1 MGGVFLVGIAGALGL
16 AGALDRIRV
25 EDGVLKDAAG
35 RARVFHGV
43 NVVYKAPPW
52 HPRIDA
58 FSSNDSLV
66 EEDMAQL
73 AAWGFNVV
81 RLGVMWPGV
90 EPERGSYDRTY
101 LATMRGIVARLAAR
115 GIYTIVD
122 FHQDAF
128 SQEYCGE
135 GFPAWVADALEPVAT
150 SCDETW
156 LAEFGRLIGQCAPI
170 ASYNFTTDPATGFPD
185 TDECLARD
193 FTMYSRAPE
202 VTSSWGKVFANA
214 SGVAEALVAYWA
226 VVAETFAGVEG
237 VLGYDLVNE
246 PLNGDFFEDA
256 TLLEPGAADRRL
268 LEPLYARMAAAIRA
282 RDADAILFF
291 EPTPYPSNIPV
302 LGGVHAAG
310 FAEAPGGNAALSYHI
325 YSCGFAATDCD
336 RNGDVP
342 GVDCD
347 ACDAFAEAAGATRSS
362 DARRLGAAAFLTEFG
377 ACSGSAS
384 CLAEIS
390 RVADVADAHLHSWAY
405 WQFKYFRD
413 VTTVSGPAES
423 FYDADGALQDAK
435 VAALRR
441 TYASAVAGAPAS
453 MRYGAG
459 GAFRLRYAAAGG
471 LTTEVVLDGAGPRVV
486 SVANATFVSDG
497 ARLTVAA
504 GAGAAV
510 DVAVARSSTAPT
522 VGAYSFGD
530 GLVRWTRRNGTAG
543 FSLASNGTGWKGCY
557 VKDDA
562 GATTCALTTDGP
574 AACDALDAHG
584 LLFDYTIE
592 LWRAELLGIH
602 AKVATIPASYFGP
615 LLKERVEF
623 EWEDA

>member
-25 EDGVLKDAAG
+25 EDGLLKDAAG

-101 LATMRGIVARLAAR
+101 LATMRGVVDRLAAR

-128 SQEYCGE
+128 SQAYCGE
-135 GFPAWVADALEPVAT
+135 GFPAWAADALEPVAT

-291 EPTPYPSNIPV
+291 EPTPFPDTFPS
-302 LGGVHAAG
+302 
-310 FAEAPGGNAALSYHI
+310 ALCI
-325 YSCGFAATDCD
+325 
-336 RNGDVP
+336 R
-342 GVDCD
+342 
-347 ACDAFAEAAGATRSS
+347 
-362 DARRLGAAAFLTEFG
+362 
-377 ACSGSAS
+377 
-384 CLAEIS
+384 
-390 RVADVADAHLHSWAY
+390 
-405 WQFKYFRD
+405 
-413 VTTVSGPAES
+413 
-423 FYDADGALQDAK
+423 
-435 VAALRR
+435 
-441 TYASAVAGAPAS
+441 
-453 MRYGAG
+453 
-459 GAFRLRYAAAGG
+459 
-471 LTTEVVLDGAGPRVV
+471 
-486 SVANATFVSDG
+486 
-497 ARLTVAA
+497 
-504 GAGAAV
+504 
-510 DVAVARSSTAPT
+510 
-522 VGAYSFGD
+522 D
-530 GLVRWTRRNGTAG
+530 GLREIFTGKTRKNRYRRM
-543 FSLASNGTGWKGCY
+543 W
-557 VKDDA
+557 
-562 GATTCALTTDGP
+562 
-574 AACDALDAHG
+574 
-584 LLFDYTIE
+584 
-592 LWRAELLGIH
+592 
-602 AKVATIPASYFGP
+602 
-615 LLKERVEF
+615 
-623 EWEDA
+623 